1 MAKTASANNLAKFVM
16 DELQAYASALPSD
29 LAEAG
34 KAAGKAAVQQLK
46 ADSHKQTG
54 IYSKGWKTKTETTRL
69 GAETV
74 VYQGTRPGLA
84 HLLEFGHPIKSGG
97 RVVGQA
103 KAFPHIAAAEEM
115 AANLYEQELKRRLEN
130 GS

>member
-1 MAKTASANNLAKFVM
+1 MAKATADNLAKIVM
-16 DELQAYASALPSD
+16 EELQDFASALPED

-34 KAAGKAAVQQLK
+34 KAAGKAAVKELK
-46 ADSHKQTG
+46 KSSPSQTG
-54 IYSKGWKTKTETTRL
+54 TYSKGWKTKTETTRL

-74 VYQGTRPGLA
+74 IYQGTRPGLA

-97 RVVGQA
+97 RTVGQA
-103 KAFPHIAAAEEM
+103 KAYPHIKEAETL
-115 AANLYEQELKRRLEN
+115 AANTYEQELKRRIEN